1 MGRKHYIHV
10 PPAGPKGGSFW
21 EMLWHALTHPAGRR
35 QGAGFWS
42 ACEHRYSRDQVE
54 AAKAATKVAMV
65 FALIPFFWALWDQ
78 NSTTWVLQGDKMTP
92 YIFSEGILNFPIV
105 GPVLR
110 FIIGDRIGAEQ
121 MQSMNALLVMLMVP
135 IFTYVLFPV
144 TEKSGLRVTTLRRM
158 GAGLF
163 LTAISFLMVSVIDQR
178 VAGGEKLSVLW
189 QTAPYIVLTAGE
201 VLVSN
206 TGLEFAFREAPAT
219 MRSTMMSF
227 WLLTTALG
235 NLAIAKVFGLN
246 VKERLADGTE
256 VLHVSGPAFFNVCA
270 AMLFVVAIG
279 FVFVAL
285 RYQYRDSSKPT
296 SRSATH

>member
-1 MGRKHYIHV
+1 
-10 PPAGPKGGSFW
+10 
-21 EMLWHALTHPAGRR
+21 
-35 QGAGFWS
+35 
-42 ACEHRYSRDQVE
+42 
-54 AAKAATKVAMV
+54 
-65 FALIPFFWALWDQ
+65 
-78 NSTTWVLQGDKMTP
+78 MTP
-92 YIFSEGILNFPIV
+92 YIFSEGTLGLPIV

-110 FIIGDRIGAEQ
+110 FIMGDRIGAEQ

-163 LTAISFLMVSVIDQR
+163 LTAISFVMVALIEQR
-178 VAGGEKLSVLW
+178 VSGGEKLSVLW
-189 QTAPYIVLTAGE
+189 QTLPYIVLTAGE

-206 TGLEFAFREAPAT
+206 TGLEFAFREAPAS

-256 VLHVSGPAFFNVCA
+256 VLHVSGVSFFYLCA
-270 AMLFVVAIG
+270 AMLAVVAVG

-285 RYQYRDSSKPT
+285 RYQYRDSSKFA
-296 SRSATH
+296 SGSAAH